1 MLKLIL
7 KEMAIIRLFWIPA
20 IFIYALFVPAF
31 FRVNLSYLLVNIIL
45 TLILVSTFL
54 FIEDKYRTE
63 VLLFSLPIKRNTI
76 VLSRYFVS
84 LCVCFI
90 GLILYLSVGY
100 ALDSL
105 IGEDAV
111 NLQPLINLSGAAV
124 FLIPAVILVAVFFPL
139 YFRLGLGT
147 ALLVFPGFILGIA
160 VSVTLITQGIS
171 LLTGF
176 PFRLLPRLGREFLSV
191 PYAPFSRICDIL
203 PSFLGISL
211 FAWLLMINLAFLFFL
226 SLKLSIHFYKKREF

>member
-7 KEMAIIRLFWIPA
+7 KDMAIIRLFWIPA
-20 IFIYALFVPAF
+20 IVIYALFVPAY
-31 FRVNLSYLLVNIIL
+31 FRANLIYLLVNILL

-63 VLLFSLPIKRNTI
+63 ALLCSLPINRNTI
-76 VLSRYFVS
+76 VFSRYFVS

-100 ALDSL
+100 ALNSL
-105 IGEDAV
+105 IREDAV
-111 NLQPLINLSGAAV
+111 NLQPLISLSGAAV
-124 FLIPAVILVAVFFPL
+124 FLIPTVLLMAVFFPL

-147 ALLVFPGFILGIA
+147 ALLIFPGFILGIA
-160 VSVTLITQGIS
+160 VSVTLITQGIAF
-171 LLTGF
+171 LTGS
-176 PFRLLPRLGREFLSV
+176 PFRFLPKLGREILSV
-191 PYAPFSRICDIL
+191 PYTPFSRICDIL

-211 FAWLLMINLAFLFFL
+211 FVWLIMINLAFIFFL